1 VAIPVL
7 VGKIRHNHKVHYFQE
22 IQMKPT
28 SWLTTIAIAGFLAV
42 SSPGILSTI
51 NGTSLQASAQEMM
64 GQGKIAQI
72 LANKGKPES
81 AVEMRKLYK
90 DLSPIGIQPGGAG
103 MVVNL
108 YSKKED
114 TTLSLCTTFDVVVTA
129 KKGRIAKFPPA
140 EVK

>member
-1 VAIPVL
+1 
-7 VGKIRHNHKVHYFQE
+7 
-22 IQMKPT
+22 MKST
-28 SWLTTIAIAGFLAV
+28 SLLATIAILGFV
-42 SSPGILSTI
+42 TISPIVLPMV
-51 NGTSLQASAQEMM
+51 NPAALQASAQEM
-64 GQGKIAQI
+64 GQDKMAQQDKLALV

-90 DLSPIGIQPGGAG
+90 DLTPIGIQPGGAG

-114 TTLSLCTTFDVVVTA
+114 TTLSLCTTFDVVVAA
-129 KKGRIAKFPPA
+129 KKGRIVKFQPA